1 MAKPG
6 TEIMLYHRVG
16 DGGELSGWDARLL
29 QMAAERK
36 TMEQM
41 YEELGRP
48 SGVSPAR
55 LGQRVRE
62 ILNSQDWLSITDQK
76 ALLLLDFVKL
86 RDVLWERLNGIEEKF
101 NKHGDL
107 IEVSAGSGWA
117 QAFIRLLRE
126 WRGLLESMSADI
138 DSDRLMIREAHAKI
152 MIDALWVMFE
162 RFVLRL
168 EAYFAEYKRL
178 PTRVEMNDMLEDV
191 MPYAFE
197 SLEEK
202 TAS

>member
-86 RDVLWERLNGIEEKF
+86 RDVLWERLNGTE
-101 NKHGDL
+101 G
-107 IEVSAGSGWA
+107 
-117 QAFIRLLRE
+117 
-126 WRGLLESMSADI
+126 
-138 DSDRLMIREAHAKI
+138 
-152 MIDALWVMFE
+152 
-162 RFVLRL
+162 
-168 EAYFAEYKRL
+168 
-178 PTRVEMNDMLEDV
+178 
-191 MPYAFE
+191 
-197 SLEEK
+197 
-202 TAS
+202 